1 MRVVPVVRILV
12 GGDLAL
18 CSPQECHQWT
28 LLSWRCRW
36 PFQHFDLEEG
46 EVREEE
52 EEEEQG
58 REGWGG
64 NLKRGRKEDGNVV
77 SVIRLFLI
85 IWCTVYPA
93 GLMLW

>member
-28 LLSWRCRW
+28 LPSWRCRW

-46 EVREEE
+46 GEVREEE
-52 EEEEQG
+52 EQG
-58 REGWGG
+58 RVGG
-64 NLKRGRKEDGNVV
+64 KFKKREKGRWECCKCD
-77 SVIRLFLI
+77 
-85 IWCTVYPA
+85 
-93 GLMLW
+93 